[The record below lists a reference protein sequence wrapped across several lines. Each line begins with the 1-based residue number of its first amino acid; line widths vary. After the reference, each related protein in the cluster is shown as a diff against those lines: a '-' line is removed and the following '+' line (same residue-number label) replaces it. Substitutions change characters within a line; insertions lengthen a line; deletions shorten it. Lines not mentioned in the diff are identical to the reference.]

1 LTRAPFLARFDRPSS
16 PSWRKGSKRGGRDG
30 AATRGWLKV
39 TVGQARGL
47 DWSEALPPS
56 LFVTLELCGQVY
68 RTRVAARDL
77 TPVWNANFIF
87 DVTSGPTMQ
96 QHSTEQQGAEESK
109 EGEEST
115 LVVKIFNR
123 SSAVAKVFLG
133 SGEVS
138 EIMSLIAPQTVWVP
152 VQQERF
158 QPQGDKSAVDTVCE
172 VQLMLHFMAGREEGA
187 NAEKQRQEQITRDL
201 RREWILSQKLLDRQ
215 DVEHSTLPQHPQ
227 TPRRFVEASDVSSH
241 VDEDFEAD
249 LSEYGFGSAPSSS
262 AHSLAAAAA
271 DGGYVVEENLFD
283 SAGRDEPPSESMHL
297 SGSGESLSEDSH
309 HYIKK
314 GAKIPMKP
322 GSVANL
328 AHQQNN
334 NSQRPQR
341 DLGDFNERFQQ
352 AMEKMRLLDPNEPN
366 FVERLTCNINVVDL
380 AQDFLYSASAYG
392 KIIISE
398 YNVPNHLKTIK
409 ESSVFGGLLG
419 GKKYVVHNIL
429 FKFATDESGFFSSH
443 QAAAKVAGNELHG
456 LISYFGTDV
465 EGLSFPLMCLL
476 DFKGYR
482 LVCSSL
488 LPIAKDTLVYGTSNA
503 GRVFVN
509 SCPELYDAA
518 TEASRRLNLKPH
530 LIGTPE
536 KMWPIHSPCDLEGH
550 LGSDGRKYLLDFSRH
565 MPPIRASKEFVT
577 WNAPNMHLY
586 RLLRPEFVASYEKPL
601 CADAFSG
608 FMDQSTPNYQEDH
621 EEVKDATRVLITV
634 TIPNFGKELCRLVTE
649 EARLSADGSISKF
662 RLTEALHR
670 GGINVCFLGR
680 VFDYPLLGKLVP
692 HAKDLILCEAVARVV
707 KNLLRQKMRERVRE
721 LSAPL
726 EKPFVYL
733 VVQVLNDIFGSPDS
747 NPTTQMYWRRYI
759 PARLRD
765 DYCFKG
771 IPGDLFRRIQNIIF
785 WNRRGHS
792 QQDADGR
799 SVLSSSSS
807 GSSER
812 DLPKMLKHS
821 LSFPA
826 PPAPGSSNVTGFYF
840 ILERLISMLGLV
852 FTDKVLQDLRDN
864 PHLFGGSNPCFD
876 NTDLAHLGERVKHL
890 NVVSLASRIFCFYF
904 FSYRFSRRAV
914 MCRCSRGTRPRF

>member
-1 LTRAPFLARFDRPSS
+1 M
-16 PSWRKGSKRGGRDG
+16 
-30 AATRGWLKV
+30 
-39 TVGQARGL
+39 GQSRGL
-47 DWSEALPPS
+47 EWGDAIAPN

-68 RTRVAARDL
+68 RTRVTSRDL
-77 TPVWNANFIF
+77 APVWNANFIF
-87 DVTSGPTMQ
+87 DVTTLSTAQ
-96 QHSTEQQGAEESK
+96 QRALHDQQTPDQQSSEDGST
-109 EGEEST
+109 GEEAQM
-115 LVVKIFNR
+115 VVKLFHR

-133 SGEVS
+133 SCVVS
-138 EIMSLIAPQTVWVP
+138 ETMSFIAPTTVWVS

-158 QPQGDKSAVDTVCE
+158 QPQGEKKAVDAVCE
-172 VQLMLHFMAGREEGA
+172 VQLLLHFMAGREEGA

-201 RREWILSQKLLDRQ
+201 RREWILSQKLVDRQ
-215 DVEHSTLPQHPQ
+215 DVEHSQQ

-241 VDEDFEAD
+241 VEEDFEAD
-249 LSEYGFGSAPSSS
+249 MSEYGFGSAPSLSS
-262 AHSLAAAAA
+262 ASLAVA

-283 SAGRDEPPSESMHL
+283 STGRDDAPSDSLQL
-297 SGSGESLSEDSH
+297 SGSGESLSEDVH
-309 HYIKK
+309 HYVRN
-314 GAKIPMKP
+314 GAKVPVRP
-322 GSVANL
+322 GSVASL
-328 AHQQNN
+328 AKPATMTQNG
-334 NSQRPQR
+334 SSSDSSAPAQR

-366 FVERLTCNINVVDL
+366 FVERLTLNINLADL

-409 ESSVFGGLLG
+409 EATVFGGLLG

-429 FKFATDESGFFSSH
+429 FKFATDESGFFNSH
-443 QAAAKVAGNELHG
+443 QAAAKVAGNELRG
-456 LISYFGTDV
+456 LISYFGTGV

-488 LPIAKDTLVYGTSNA
+488 LPINKETTLVYGSSNA

-509 SCPELYDAA
+509 SCPELYEKA
-518 TEASRRLNLKPH
+518 TEASRLLNLKPH

-550 LGSDGRKYLLDFSRH
+550 VGSDGRKYLLDFSRH
-565 MPPIRASKEFVT
+565 MPPIRASKEYVS
-577 WNAPNMHLY
+577 WKAPNMHLY
-586 RLLRPEFVASYEKPL
+586 RLMRPEFVASYETPL

-608 FMDQSTPNYQEDH
+608 FMDQNTPNYKEDH
-621 EEVKDATRVLITV
+621 EEVKEATRVLITV
-634 TIPNFGKELCRLVTE
+634 TIPAFGKELCRLVTE
-649 EARLSADGSISKF
+649 EARRSADGSIAKF

-692 HAKDLILCEAVARVV
+692 QAKDLIVCEAVARVV

-733 VVQVLNDIFGSPDS
+733 VTQVLNDVFG
-747 NPTTQMYWRRYI
+747 NPATNQTTQLYWQRYI
-759 PARLRD
+759 PARLRE
-765 DYCFKG
+765 DYCFRG
-771 IPGDLFRRIQNIIF
+771 IPGDLFKRIQNIVF
-785 WNRRGHS
+785 WGKKGQHS
-792 QQDADGR
+792 SSDDVRA
-799 SVLSSSSS
+799 SMSLSSQDLSKTLKQPAFTSSPSIS
-807 GSSER
+807 GC
-812 DLPKMLKHS
+812 
-821 LSFPA
+821 
-826 PPAPGSSNVTGFYF
+826 VTGFYL

-852 FTDKVLQDLRDN
+852 FTDKVLEDLRNN

-890 NVVSLASRIFCFYF
+890 NVVSLVRSE
-904 FSYRFSRRAV
+904 
-914 MCRCSRGTRPRF
+914 